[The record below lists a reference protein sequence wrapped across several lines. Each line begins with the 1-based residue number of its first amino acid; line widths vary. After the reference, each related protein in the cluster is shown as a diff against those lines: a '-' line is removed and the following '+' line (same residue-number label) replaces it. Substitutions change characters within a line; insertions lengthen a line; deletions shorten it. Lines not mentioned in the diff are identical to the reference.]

1 MLCGGTSSICYSSLQ
16 HCLWSLHMRNILLPG
31 SVPLLYVCLV
41 ELLHLPESECWDVA
55 FSEIPDM
62 WVTARVAQN
71 PEKCWT
77 LCLLPTTLLSMQCC
91 SFWHTAGLHNTFFFS
106 FLWKWIIVLTSLC
119 VIAAS
124 FTIGQNTLPTDT
136 ELLEYLVSDRFWV
149 WLGVY
154 HLHGTTV
161 LCNKFLL
168 STFP

>member
-31 SVPLLYVCLV
+31 SLPLLYVCLV

-91 SFWHTAGLHNTFFFS
+91 SFWHTAGLHNTIFFFS
-106 FLWKWIIVLTSLC
+106 LKMNSCAYRSVCNCSLIYHWTEHTSHRHWAVRVLGFRQILSMFGGLSSSQHYCSL
-119 VIAAS
+119 
-124 FTIGQNTLPTDT
+124 
-136 ELLEYLVSDRFWV
+136 
-149 WLGVY
+149 
-154 HLHGTTV
+154 
-161 LCNKFLL
+161 
-168 STFP
+168 

>member
-91 SFWHTAGLHNTFFFS
+91 SFWHTAGLHNTFFFFFS
-106 FLWKWIIVLTSLC
+106 LKMNYCAYRPVCNCSLIYHWTEHTSHRHWAVRVFGFRQIL
-119 VIAAS
+119 S
-124 FTIGQNTLPTDT
+124 MIG
-136 ELLEYLVSDRFWV
+136 
-149 WLGVY
+149 G
-154 HLHGTTV
+154 
-161 LCNKFLL
+161 L
-168 STFP
+168 SSSRHYCSL